1 MRMQGLSHD
10 TGPPSPQ
17 NPPSIVG
24 MFDRIAHRYDLL
36 NSLLSLGLDRRWRER
51 AADLAALRPGDVALD
66 VCTGTA
72 GLALALAPRVGP
84 TGRVVGVDLS
94 LPMLT
99 VGRRKAAG
107 RSDGRQVA
115 LHLGDALHLP
125 YRDRTFNAA
134 ASSFAGRN
142 VADLGRFFSE
152 MARVVRRGGRV
163 VFLELG
169 EPQSGVLRR
178 LYRWYFHRLAPLIGG
193 LISGERE
200 DYRYLP
206 QSVEAFASPETVA
219 RLMGEAG
226 LKNVRYVPLMLG
238 VAWVWVG
245 TAG

>member
-1 MRMQGLSHD
+1 MQDLTRS
-10 TGPPSPQ
+10 GPPSPQ
-17 NPPSIVG
+17 EPLSIAA
-24 MFDRIAHRYDLL
+24 MFGRIAHRYDLL
-36 NSLLSLGLDRRWRER
+36 NRLLSLGFDRSWRER
-51 AADLAALRPGDVALD
+51 AAELAALRPGDWALD

-72 GLALALAPRVGP
+72 DLALALAPRVGP
-84 TGRVVGVDLS
+84 TGRVIGVDLS

-99 VGRRKAAG
+99 VGQRKAAG

-115 LHLGDALHLP
+115 LHLGDALRLP
-125 YRDRTFNAA
+125 YRDGTFNAA

-152 MARVVRRGGRV
+152 MARVVRAGGRV

-169 EPQSGVLRR
+169 EPSRWGLRH

-206 QSVEAFASPETVA
+206 QSVEAFASPEAIA
-219 RLMGEAG
+219 RLMEDAD
-226 LKNVRYVPLMLG
+226 LRDVRYVPLMRG
-238 VAWVWVG
+238 IAGVWVG
-245 TAG
+245 KAG

>member
-1 MRMQGLSHD
+1 MQTPTHD
-10 TGPPSPQ
+10 TGSPSPEH
-17 NPPSIVG
+17 PGSIAA
-24 MFDRIAHRYDLL
+24 MFGRIAHRYDLL

-51 AADLAALRPGDVALD
+51 AADLAALRPGDRALD

-72 GLALALAPRVGP
+72 ELALALAPRVGP

-99 VGRRKAAG
+99 VGRRKAAAE
-107 RSDGRQVA
+107 SDGRQVA
-115 LHLGDALHLP
+115 LHLGDALRLP
-125 YRDRTFNAA
+125 YRDGTFDAA

-152 MARVVRRGGRV
+152 MARVVRAGGRV

-169 EPQSGVLRR
+169 EPSRWGLRH
-178 LYRWYFHRLAPLIGG
+178 LYRWYFHGLAPLIGG

-206 QSVEAFASPETVA
+206 QSVETFASPETVA

-226 LKNVRYVPLMLG
+226 LRNVRYVPLMLG

-245 TAG
+245 TAV

>member
-1 MRMQGLSHD
+1 MQSSTHG
-10 TGPPSPQ
+10 TGPPSPEH
-17 NPPSIVG
+17 PRSIAA
-24 MFDRIAHRYDLL
+24 MFGRIAHRYDLL
-36 NSLLSLGLDRRWRER
+36 NRLLSLGLDRRWRRR
-51 AADLAALRPGDVALD
+51 AASLAALRPGDLALD

-72 GLALALAPRVGP
+72 ELALALAPRVGR

-99 VGRRKAAG
+99 LARRKAA
-107 RSDGRQVA
+107 RSGGRQVA
-115 LHLGDALHLP
+115 LHLGDALRLP
-125 YRDRTFNAA
+125 YRDATFDAA
-134 ASSFAGRN
+134 ASAFAGRN

-152 MARVVRRGGRV
+152 MARVVKAGGRV

-169 EPQSGVLRR
+169 EPSRWGLRH
-178 LYRWYFHRLAPLIGG
+178 LYRCYFHGLAPLVGG

-206 QSVEAFASPETVA
+206 QSVETFASPQKVA
-219 RLMGEAG
+219 RLMREAG
-226 LKNVRYVPLMLG
+226 LEQVRYSPLMLG